1 MSAWTGQANTRYRRY
16 HRLIMTEQPTIHGD
30 VAAGFGPVADAFRRN
45 FAQHGEIGAAVA
57 VYAGDRPVV
66 DLWAGYRDRR
76 RTLPWE
82 RDTIVPVFSSTKGMA
97 AFVVASAV
105 SKGLLD
111 YEEPVATYWPEFAA
125 QGKDAVTVRQ
135 LIDHQAGLSGLDTV
149 VRLAQIA
156 DLDGLAPILAAQK
169 PAWKPGTRHGYHA
182 ITLGL
187 YQGELVR
194 RVDPGHRTLGRIFA
208 EDFAGPLGLDF
219 FIGLPAAEPME
230 RIATLASA
238 RGLDLLRYERD
249 IPLRIGAEIYAKRGY
264 SHAALTNPR
273 CGAPARATR
282 REFLEVEL
290 PGSNGVGNAR
300 ALARVYGAAAANTGA
315 LPVDDA
321 LLERLAAADT
331 ADDVPADDLVLKTK
345 SRYHLGFRKSRGTF
359 RFGSDKR
366 AYGTTGLGG
375 SFGFADPATGLGFG
389 YSMNRLGMAV
399 LDDVRSRNLREALLR
414 CHI

>member
-1 MSAWTGQANTRYRRY
+1 MSA
-16 HRLIMTEQPTIHGD
+16 PTIHGD
-30 VAAGFGPVADAFRRN
+30 VAAGFGPVADALRRN

-66 DLWAGYRDRR
+66 DLWAGHRDRR

-82 RDTIVPVFSSTKGMA
+82 RDTIVPVFSSTKGVA
-97 AFVVASAV
+97 AFVVATMV

-111 YEEPVATYWPEFAA
+111 YEEPVAKYWPEFAA
-125 QGKDAVTVRQ
+125 QGKGTVTVRQ

-149 VRLAQIA
+149 VRLRQIA
-156 DLDGLAPILAAQK
+156 DLDGLATILAAQR
-169 PAWKPGTRHGYHA
+169 PAWRPGTRHGYHA

-194 RVDPGHRTLGRIFA
+194 RADPEHRTLGRIFA
-208 EDFAGPLGLDF
+208 EEIAKPLDLDF
-219 FIGLPAAEPME
+219 FIGLPAEQSME
-230 RIATLASA
+230 RIATLAA
-238 RGLDLLRYERD
+238 TEGMDILRYERD
-249 IPLRIGAEIYAKRGY
+249 IPVRIGAEIFAKRGL

-273 CGAPARATR
+273 IGAPVRASR
-282 REFLEVEL
+282 RELLELEM

-300 ALARVYGAAAANTGA
+300 SLAKTYGAAAGRTGA
-315 LPVDDA
+315 LPIEDTVLD
-321 LLERLAAADT
+321 RLAATA
-331 ADDVPADDLVLKTK
+331 ADDVPADDLVLHTK
-345 SRYHLGFRKSRGTF
+345 SRYHLGFRKSRGSF

-389 YSMNRLGMAV
+389 YSMNRLGLAV

-414 CHI
+414 CTG

>member
-1 MSAWTGQANTRYRRY
+1 MS
-16 HRLIMTEQPTIHGD
+16 EKPTVHGD
-30 VAAGFGPVADAFRRN
+30 VASGFGPVADAFRRN

-66 DLWAGYRDRR
+66 DLWAGFRDRL

-82 RDTIVPVFSSTKGMA
+82 QDTIVPVFSSTKGMA
-97 AFVVASAV
+97 AFAVAGAV

-111 YEEPVATYWPEFAA
+111 YEQPVAKYWPEFAA
-125 QGKDAVTVRQ
+125 HGKDAVTVRQ
-135 LIDHQAGLSGLDTV
+135 LIDHQAGLSGLSEI
-149 VRLAQIA
+149 VRLPQIA
-156 DLDGLAPILAAQK
+156 DLDGLATILAAQK
-169 PAWKPGTRHGYHA
+169 PAWRPGTRHGYHA

-187 YQGELVR
+187 YQGELLR
-194 RVDPGHRTLGRIFA
+194 RVDPRGRTLGRIFA
-208 EDFAGPLGLDF
+208 EDIAAPLGLDF
-219 FIGLPAAEPME
+219 FIGLPAEQSMD
-230 RIATLASA
+230 RIAMLSA
-238 RGLDLLRYERD
+238 TRGLDVLRYERD
-249 IPLRIGAEIYAKRGY
+249 IPLRIGAEIYAKRGLSY
-264 SHAALTNPR
+264 AALTNPR

-290 PGSNGVGNAR
+290 PGHNGVGNAR
-300 ALARVYGAAAANTGA
+300 ALAKIYGAAAARTGA
-315 LPVDDA
+315 LPIDDA
-321 LLERLAAADT
+321 LLDRLAAAET
-331 ADDVPADDLVLKTK
+331 ADDVPAEDLVLHTK

-389 YSMNRLGMAV
+389 YTMNRLGLAV

-414 CHI
+414 CRI

>member
-1 MSAWTGQANTRYRRY
+1 MST
-16 HRLIMTEQPTIHGD
+16 QPTINGD

-45 FAQHGEIGAAVA
+45 FTQHGEIGAAVA
-57 VYAGDRPVV
+57 VYAGDRAVV
-66 DLWAGYRDRR
+66 DLWAGHRDRH

-97 AFVVASAV
+97 AFVVATMV

-111 YEEPVATYWPEFAA
+111 YEAPVAKYWPEFAA
-125 QGKDAVTVRQ
+125 QGKGTVTVRQ

-149 VRLAQIA
+149 VRLPQIA
-156 DLDGLAPILAAQK
+156 DLDSLATILAAQR
-169 PAWKPGTRHGYHA
+169 PAWQPGTRHGYHA

-194 RVDPGHRTLGRIFA
+194 RVDTAHRTLGRVFA
-208 EDFAGPLGLDF
+208 EEIAKPLDLDF
-219 FIGLPAAEPME
+219 FIGLPAEQSMD
-230 RIATLASA
+230 RIAPLAA
-238 RGLDLLRYERD
+238 TEGADILRYERD
-249 IPLRIGAEIYAKRGY
+249 IPVRIGAEIFAKRGL

-273 CGAPARATR
+273 IGAPARASR
-282 REFLEVEL
+282 RELLELEM

-300 ALARVYGAAAANTGA
+300 SLAKAYGAAAGRTGA
-315 LPVDDA
+315 LPIDDA
-321 LLERLAAADT
+321 VLDRLAATAADN
-331 ADDVPADDLVLKTK
+331 VPADDLVLHTK
-345 SRYHLGFRKSRGTF
+345 SRYHLGFRKSRGSF

-389 YSMNRLGMAV
+389 YSMNRLGLAV

-414 CHI
+414 CTT

>member
-1 MSAWTGQANTRYRRY
+1 MSA
-16 HRLIMTEQPTIHGD
+16 QPTIHGD

-66 DLWAGYRDRR
+66 DLWAGHRDRR
-76 RTLPWE
+76 RTLSWE

-97 AFVVASAV
+97 AFVVATMV

-111 YEEPVATYWPEFAA
+111 YEEPVAKYWPEFAA
-125 QGKDAVTVRQ
+125 QGKGAVTVRQ

-149 VRLAQIA
+149 VRLPQIA
-156 DLDGLAPILAAQK
+156 DLDGLATILAAQR
-169 PAWKPGTRHGYHA
+169 PAWRPGTRHGYHA

-194 RVDPGHRTLGRIFA
+194 RADPQHRTLGRIFA
-208 EDFAGPLGLDF
+208 EEIAKPLELDF
-219 FIGLPAAEPME
+219 FIGLPAEQSMH
-230 RIATLASA
+230 RIATLAA
-238 RGLDLLRYERD
+238 TEGADILRYERD
-249 IPLRIGAEIYAKRGY
+249 IPVRIGAQIFAKRGL

-273 CGAPARATR
+273 IGAPVRASR
-282 REFLEVEL
+282 RELLELEM

-300 ALARVYGAAAANTGA
+300 SLAKTYGAAAGRTGA
-315 LPVDDA
+315 LPIDA
-321 LLERLAAADT
+321 MVLDRLAATA
-331 ADDVPADDLVLKTK
+331 ADDVPADDLVLHTK
-345 SRYHLGFRKSRGTF
+345 SRYHLGFRKSRGSF

-375 SFGFADPATGLGFG
+375 SFGFADPATGFGFG
-389 YSMNRLGMAV
+389 YSMNRLGLAV
-399 LDDVRSRNLREALLR
+399 LDDVRSRNLRTALLR
-414 CHI
+414 CTG

>member
-1 MSAWTGQANTRYRRY
+1 MSA
-16 HRLIMTEQPTIHGD
+16 QPTIHGE
-30 VAAGFGPVADAFRRN
+30 VASGFGPVADAFRRN

-66 DLWAGYRDRR
+66 DLWAGHRDRR

-97 AFVVASAV
+97 GFVIATAV
-105 SKGLLD
+105 SRGLLD
-111 YEEPVATYWPEFAA
+111 YEEPVAKYWPEFAA
-125 QGKDAVTVRQ
+125 EDKGGVTVRQ

-149 VRLAQIA
+149 VRLPQVA
-156 DLDGLAPILAAQK
+156 DLDGLATILAAQK
-169 PAWKPGTRHGYHA
+169 PAWRPGTRHGYHA

-194 RVDPGHRTLGRIFA
+194 RVDPAHRSLGRFFA
-208 EDFAGPLGLDF
+208 EEIAKPLGLDF
-219 FIGLPAAEPME
+219 FIGLPAEQSMD
-230 RIATLASA
+230 RIATLAA
-238 RGLDLLRYERD
+238 TEGLDILRYERD
-249 IPLRIGAEIYAKRGY
+249 IPMRIGAELFAKRGFSY
-264 SHAALTNPR
+264 AALNNPR
-273 CGAPARATR
+273 VGAPARAAR
-282 REFLEVEL
+282 REFLEVEM

-300 ALARVYGAAAANTGA
+300 SLAMAYGAAAGRTGA
-315 LPVDDA
+315 LPIDNDVLD
-321 LLERLAAADT
+321 RLAVADT
-331 ADDVPADDLVLKTK
+331 ADDVPADDLVLHTK
-345 SRYHLGFRKSRGTF
+345 SRYHLGFRKSCGTF

-389 YSMNRLGMAV
+389 YAMNRLGLAV

-414 CHI
+414 CSV